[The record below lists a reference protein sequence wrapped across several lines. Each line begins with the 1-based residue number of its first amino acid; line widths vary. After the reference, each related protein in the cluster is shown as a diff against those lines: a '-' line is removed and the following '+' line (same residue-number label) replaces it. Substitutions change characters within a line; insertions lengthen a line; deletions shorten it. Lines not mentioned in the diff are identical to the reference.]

1 MNEIKCIPLK
11 DVSLK
16 TESAMKIKWLMS
28 DFDNKS
34 SSTEIRQAPFSDLI
48 RDLRLRKN

>member
-16 TESAMKIKWLMS
+16 TESAMKIKWLMR

-34 SSTEIRQAPFSDLI
+34 SSNEMRQTPLSDLI
-48 RDLRLRKN
+48 SDLRLRKN